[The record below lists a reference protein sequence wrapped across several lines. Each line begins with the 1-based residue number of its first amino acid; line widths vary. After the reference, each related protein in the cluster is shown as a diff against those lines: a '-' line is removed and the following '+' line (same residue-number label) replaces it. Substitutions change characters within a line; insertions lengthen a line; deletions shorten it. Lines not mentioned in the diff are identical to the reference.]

1 MSKILNIINLGRKSY
16 NETWDFQKKLHEQ
29 RIKNEIPDS
38 LILVEHPHVYTLGK
52 NAVASNM
59 IASEEYL
66 KDHGVEVVN
75 VDRGGDITYH
85 GPGQLVGY
93 PIFHLKEH
101 KLSVRNYVDKIEK
114 ILIQTLADY
123 NIEGKQIDGLTG
135 IWVEKQKIAAIG
147 LRISRWV
154 TYHGFALNIK
164 TDLSLFNGIIP
175 CGISDKGVT
184 RMIDLN
190 KNATLES
197 VKKTIIEKICNVFG
211 FTDINN
217 IK

>member
-1 MSKILNIINLGRKSY
+1 MNKTLNIIDLDQKSY

-101 KLSVRNYVDKIEK
+101 KLSVRNYVDKIEE
-114 ILIQTLADY
+114 ILLQTLADY
-123 NIEGKQIDGLTG
+123 NIEGRQIDGLTG

>member
-101 KLSVRNYVDKIEK
+101 KLSVRNYVDKIEE